1 MNNGRLI
8 ILAIGLKGAWGT
20 TTRERII
27 VEQGLLTLPTGFNRQ
42 FSTDKGL
49 LASLKH
55 ILLHYTVLDRII
67 RKEMGGGGGWITFF
81 HQICQPNI
89 IPSIK
94 L

>member
-8 ILAIGLKGAWGT
+8 ILAICLKGAWAT

-49 LASLKH
+49 LASFKH
-55 ILLHYTVLDRII
+55 ILLHYTVLESYH
-67 RKEMGGGGGWITFF
+67 KEGNGGRVG
-81 HQICQPNI
+81 
-89 IPSIK
+89 
-94 L
+94 